1 MSEQQMMLA
10 FWPVPFCTDTSAQT
24 LRWLCSNRTVEWT
37 LLTLIQST
45 IEQAQYHGNPLS
57 VAKSQTTKKQP
68 VQTV

>member
-1 MSEQQMMLA
+1 MIEQQMMLA

-24 LRWLCSNRTVEWT
+24 LHRLCSNRTVEWS

-45 IEQAQYHGNPLS
+45 IEQAQYHGIRSS
-57 VAKSQTTKKQP
+57 VTKSQATKKQP